1 MSGVEV
7 SREQKMSQVNVCA
20 SCMSSVIQSFNHY
33 QERILQLQEE
43 KLKLQMQLDKVIEEQ
58 KALENKLAQLKGE

>member
-7 SREQKMSQVNVCA
+7 SKEQKTSQGNVCA
-20 SCMSSVIQSFNHY
+20 SCMNSVIQSFNHY

-58 KALENKLAQLKGE
+58 KALENKLAQLKDK